1 MTSRKLKAISATV
14 GAGAVA
20 AMGALTIG
28 LSSDSGSTTIV
39 SDPEISLGETTT
51 IEKAATAIET
61 SMAVPE
67 VKADVPDGFGP

>member
-1 MTSRKLKAISATV
+1 MTSRKLKAISAAV
-14 GAGAVA
+14 GACAVA

-51 IEKAATAIET
+51 IQTAATAIET